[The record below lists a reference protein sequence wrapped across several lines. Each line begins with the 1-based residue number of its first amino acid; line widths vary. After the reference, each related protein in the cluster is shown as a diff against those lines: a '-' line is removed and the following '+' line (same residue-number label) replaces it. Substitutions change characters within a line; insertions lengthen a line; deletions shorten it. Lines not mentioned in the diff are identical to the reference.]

1 MNAPVRS
8 ASHDFDFF
16 TGRWRVRHRRL
27 KARLA
32 GCEDWQEFEGSCET
46 RLLLGGL
53 GNLDDNS
60 LEVPGAPYRAVTL
73 RSFDPKSN
81 QWAIWWLDGR
91 TPHALDQP
99 MLGGWEGGVGLF
111 YCDDVF
117 EGRPIRVRFTWR
129 NPSQDAC
136 RWEQAFSAD
145 GGETWETNWFM
156 DFTRVAERP

>member
-1 MNAPVRS
+1 MNAPIRS

-16 TGRWRVRHRRL
+16 IGKWRVHHRRL

-32 GCEDWQEFEGSCET
+32 ACEDWLEFEGSCET

-53 GNLDDNS
+53 GNLDDNV

-73 RSFDPKSN
+73 RSFDPKTG

-91 TPHALDQP
+91 YPHALDQP
-99 MLGGWEGGVGLF
+99 MLGGWENGVGLF

-117 EGRPIRVRFTWR
+117 EGRPIKVRFTWR
-129 NPSQDAC
+129 HPSVETCQ
-136 RWEQAFSAD
+136 WEQAFSAD
-145 GGETWETNWFM
+145 GGETWEANWVM
-156 DFTRVAERP
+156 DFTRVE